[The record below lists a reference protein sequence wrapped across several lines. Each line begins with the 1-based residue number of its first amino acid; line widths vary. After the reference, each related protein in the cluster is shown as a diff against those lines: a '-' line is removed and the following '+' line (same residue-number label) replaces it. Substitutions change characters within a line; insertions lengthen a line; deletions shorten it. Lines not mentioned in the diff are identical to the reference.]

1 MTKKNQ
7 IEKFKQAAVENDAV
21 DNEAAFN
28 AALKSIAE
36 AQKDPNEDFGS
47 EAWEKRRTKTD

>member
-1 MTKKNQ
+1 MTKKPQ
-7 IEKFKQAAVENDAV
+7 IEKFKETAREVEAA
-21 DNEAAFN
+21 DNEAAFD

-47 EAWEKRRTKTD
+47 EDWDKRHKRR